1 MEMLLVTLPMNTTT
15 STTMLMSMPTLT
27 MPLMPVVPVRE
38 VAMML
43 PLTLDPLPLP
53 VRDVSTRS

>member
-1 MEMLLVTLPMNTTT
+1 MEMLLVTPPMNTTT
-15 STTMLMSMPTLT
+15 STTMPMSMPMLT

-43 PLTLDPLPLP
+43 PWTLDPSPLLA
-53 VRDVSTRS
+53 RGVSTRL